1 MKNNNILIAFAGV
14 ILGVVLALSFSKI
27 WEKRKFDGD
36 YNRWRKL
43 NLILQE
49 VQKNYVD
56 TIDMKGMTDAAV
68 VAALAKLDPHSVYLP
83 PVELSESETELSG
96 NFEGIGITFNVPNDT
111 AIILSTIPGG
121 PSEKAG
127 LMQGDRIL
135 KVDEKVIAGVKT
147 PQDSMVR
154 LMKGPK
160 GTKVKITISRDGI
173 QIPFDIIRDKIPV
186 HCIDAAFMIDDA
198 TGYIKLAKFTRTT
211 YKEFTQA
218 YEKLL
223 SQGMKKLVFD
233 LRNNT
238 GGYFDQALLL
248 SNEFLARGNEVV
260 YMQGLHRPR
269 QDYSADGRGKLQDIE
284 LTVLIDEGTASS
296 SEIFSGAMQDN
307 DRGVIVGRRS
317 FGKGLV
323 QEPINFTDNSG
334 IRLTVARFYTPS
346 GRCIQ
351 KPYDKDYAYDIYE
364 RYAHGEMTSAD
375 SMKVDTTVVYYTVK
389 GRKVYGGGGIVPD
402 VFVPIDT
409 TKATRFH
416 IECNRKATVM
426 RFAAVMFDKYRL
438 SLAAISDFSVLET
451 YLDGLNLDSQFL
463 EYAQNVDGIKPKK
476 GEWESAREYMMP
488 QIKGLVGRYSKVGE
502 EAFYRFYLPID
513 DTIQTALTVQ

>member
-1 MKNNNILIAFAGV
+1 MKNNIYTAILGV
-14 ILGVVLALSFSKI
+14 ILGVVLTLSFSKV

-56 TIDMKGMTDAAV
+56 TIDMAGMTDAAV
-68 VAALAKLDPHSVYLP
+68 VASLAKLDPHSVYLP
-83 PVELSESETELSG
+83 PVELTESESELSG

-111 AIILSTIPGG
+111 AIVLSTVPGG

-154 LMKGPK
+154 LIKGPK
-160 GTKVKITISRDGI
+160 GTKVKITVSRDGTS
-173 QIPFDIIRDKIPV
+173 IPFDITRDKIPV
-186 HCIDAAFMIDDA
+186 HCIDAAFMVDDV
-198 TGYIKLAKFTRTT
+198 TGYIKLTKFTRTT
-211 YKEFTQA
+211 YKEFREA

-223 SQGMKKLVFD
+223 AQGMKKLVFD

-248 SNEFLARGNEVV
+248 SNEFLAKGDEVV
-260 YMQGLHRPR
+260 YMEGLHRPR
-269 QDYSADGRGKLQDIE
+269 QDYKADGRGKLQDIE
-284 LTVLIDEGTASS
+284 LKVLIDEGTASS
-296 SEIFSGAMQDN
+296 SEIFSGAIQDN

-323 QEPINFTDNSG
+323 QEPVNFTDGSG
-334 IRLTVARFYTPS
+334 LRLTVARFYTPS

-375 SMKVDTTVVYYTVK
+375 SMKVDTSAVYYTVK
-389 GRKVYGGGGIVPD
+389 GRRVYGGGGIIPD
-402 VFVPIDT
+402 IFVPIDT
-409 TKATRFH
+409 TKATKFY
-416 IECNRKATVM
+416 INCNRKATAV
-426 RFAAVMFDKYRL
+426 RFASVMFDKYKT
-438 SLAAISDFSVLET
+438 SLAGISDFDTLKK
-451 YLDGLNLDSQFL
+451 YLNEISLDRQFL
-463 EYAQNVDGIKPKK
+463 DYAARVDGIKPAA
-476 GEWESAREYMMP
+476 GEWEKSESYMMP
-488 QIKGLVGRYSKVGE
+488 QINGLVGRYSKVGE

-513 DTIQTALTVQ
+513 DTIQTALTAQ